1 MVDAKTIVLGAA
13 ALALI
18 LPARVSAAGQA
29 AGSFAGGL
37 ASGITALGTIRIA
50 PEFAPNISPRVVP
63 EIGLKTDFPSWLDIG
78 SYFPSLSRQDDP
90 TVEEVVEVS
99 EEERAAEVEEA
110 QKPFFDPGIIVDDP
124 SLEQDPELVEVS
136 GGG

>member
-13 ALALI
+13 AFAFLI
-18 LPARVSAAGQA
+18 PQRVGEAGMAAGT
-29 AGSFAGGL
+29 FAGGL

-50 PEFAPNISPRVVP
+50 PEFAPNISPKVVP
-63 EIGLKTDFPSWLDIG
+63 ELGLKLDFPSWLDVG

-90 TVEEVVEVS
+90 IVEVVEVS

>member
-13 ALALI
+13 ALAFLI
-18 LPARVSAAGQA
+18 PTRVGQAGEAAGT
-29 AGSFAGGL
+29 FAGGL

-63 EIGLKTDFPSWLDIG
+63 ELGLKTDFPDWLDIG
-78 SYFPSLSRQDDP
+78 SYFPSLSRGDDP
-90 TVEEVVEVS
+90 VIEVS

-110 QKPFFDPGIIVDDP
+110 QKPFLEAPSVLDP
-124 SLEQDPELVEVS
+124 SLEQDPELVDIT
-136 GGG
+136 GG

>member
-13 ALALI
+13 ALAFLI
-18 LPARVSAAGQA
+18 PSRVGEAGVAAGT
-29 AGSFAGGL
+29 FAGGL

-63 EIGLKTDFPSWLDIG
+63 ELGLKTDFPDWLDIG
-78 SYFPSLSRQDDP
+78 SYFPSLTRQADP
-90 TVEEVVEVS
+90 GIEVS

>member
-13 ALALI
+13 ALAFLI
-18 LPARVSAAGQA
+18 PTRVGEAGQA
-29 AGSFAGGL
+29 AGTFAGGL

-63 EIGLKTDFPSWLDIG
+63 ELGLKTDFPDWLDIG
-78 SYFPSLSRQDDP
+78 SYFPSLTRQD
-90 TVEEVVEVS
+90 VVEVT

-136 GGG
+136 GG

>member
-13 ALALI
+13 ALAFLI
-18 LPARVSAAGQA
+18 PARVGEAGMAAGT
-29 AGSFAGGL
+29 FAGGL

-50 PEFAPNISPRVVP
+50 PEFAPNISPKVVP
-63 EIGLKTDFPSWLDIG
+63 ELGLKLDFPSWLDVG

-90 TVEEVVEVS
+90 IVEVVEVS

>member
-18 LPARVSAAGQA
+18 LPTRVSAAGQA

-37 ASGITALGTIRIA
+37 AEGITALGTIKIS

-63 EIGLKTDFPSWLDIG
+63 EIGIKTDFPSWLDVG
-78 SYFPSLSRQDDP
+78 SYFPSLSRGDDP
-90 TVEEVVEVS
+90 VIEVS

-110 QKPFFDPGIIVDDP
+110 QEPFFDPGIIVDDP
-124 SLEQDPELVEVS
+124 SLEQDPELVEIS